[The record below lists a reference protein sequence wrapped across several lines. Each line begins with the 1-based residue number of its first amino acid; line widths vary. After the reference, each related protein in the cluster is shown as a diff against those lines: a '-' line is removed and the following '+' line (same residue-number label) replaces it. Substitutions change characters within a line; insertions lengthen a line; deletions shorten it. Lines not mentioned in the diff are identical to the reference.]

1 MSLKKPPSLP
11 PPTIITVSVRV
22 GSVLVLPDSST
33 VHSRKMLPIQQSSHL
48 IPSRSPT
55 MVVGLERCSA
65 PPSECDLYH
74 QRTHLCVS
82 SGDSCRTCVEQN
94 ISHHPPSIF
103 ISPGV
108 PPWVKP
114 YKSKASSSMR
124 TQSAS
129 IAHTAPVSY
138 KALHRRLQR
147 AKNKMAKQQRLLR
160 EVNVPSGQFN
170 MTHQELHDVV
180 TVFDGGC
187 YNNPP
192 IRPPDGVHWRCISI
206 SQLHCEDESNPS
218 VGLTFP
224 RINNA
229 LPFIRLPRHMSLDI
243 IGQSGL
249 DNLYNALDACEK
261 LRKRQCVRS
270 KRKQVFGDYDQPL
283 IFNVIGVHVSRA
295 SREVMD
301 SAPFMQSL
309 PSHHWKALMK
319 LMHRAEVA
327 FEQLLDHQVVS
338 HIRLANT
345 LVPYKSMISPST
357 KSPLKYFGALA
368 YGRNVFLPCHT
379 DDDFTMS
386 IVQVFLKGHLTC
398 QVDDEIV
405 THFCFPTLGVVVP
418 LRPGDFLMFNALIP
432 HCISSRCKRSDDVV
446 VLTMYLKTAVVGMNN
461 NNLDL
466 TTAQATLSRR
476 YHSLNH
482 NKL

>member
-1 MSLKKPPSLP
+1 
-11 PPTIITVSVRV
+11 
-22 GSVLVLPDSST
+22 
-33 VHSRKMLPIQQSSHL
+33 
-48 IPSRSPT
+48 
-55 MVVGLERCSA
+55 
-65 PPSECDLYH
+65 
-74 QRTHLCVS
+74 
-82 SGDSCRTCVEQN
+82 
-94 ISHHPPSIF
+94 
-103 ISPGV
+103 
-108 PPWVKP
+108 
-114 YKSKASSSMR
+114 
-124 TQSAS
+124 
-129 IAHTAPVSY
+129 
-138 KALHRRLQR
+138 
-147 AKNKMAKQQRLLR
+147 
-160 EVNVPSGQFN
+160 
-170 MTHQELHDVV
+170 
-180 TVFDGGC
+180 
-187 YNNPP
+187 
-192 IRPPDGVHWRCISI
+192 
-206 SQLHCEDESNPS
+206 
-218 VGLTFP
+218 
-224 RINNA
+224 
-229 LPFIRLPRHMSLDI
+229 MSLDI

-283 IFNVIGVHVSRA
+283 NFNVIGVHVSRA